1 MDFVNAIILLLNYIF
16 IPALTYGSQLALGAI
31 FVTLIYGILRFAN
44 FATGDMMSF
53 GTMATI
59 LFTWYFQSLGVS
71 LGVLPTALLAIPF
84 GIIFMILYMLLI
96 DKFVF
101 KYYRHQKSPPVQFA
115 MVSIGVMFVTQAVV
129 RIIIGPADRRFFD
142 GEKFIIKA
150 REFKEMTGLNEGLA
164 LKSTQVITIF
174 VTIVLVSLL
183 FWFLNRTKTGKSM
196 KAYSD
201 NEDLALLSGIDPKK
215 IVLVTWVIA
224 GILATIGGAL
234 YGLDK
239 SFKPFTYFNNM
250 LPIFAAAIVGG
261 IGNPF
266 GAFLGGYVIA
276 FSEIVIAI
284 IKHEDWLTRGVKNV
298 IGLKRPAPYEVDLQ
312 TTDWFINLVEKFN
325 SGKLSVIENLA
336 DRQAALNQLVIEGS
350 SVFVKLCYSGLF
362 LVVVIILL
370 ILTQKALYS
379 PWGRMMRAIRD
390 NEEAANAMGK
400 NVVKQHLLIFILGS
414 AIVGIA
420 GAMLV
425 TQDGL
430 FTPGSYRPMR
440 YTFLIWVMVIVG
452 GSGNNFGAILGGFVV
467 WFLWIE
473 AAPISLF
480 LINFFTAGIPET
492 NALKAHLIESV
503 PYFRFLLMGL
513 GLLFIMRYRPKGI
526 LPEKIEIK

>member
-16 IPALTYGSQLALGAI
+16 IPGLTYGSQLALGAI

-53 GTMATI
+53 GTMMTI
-59 LFTWYFQSLGVS
+59 LFTWYFQSLGIS

-84 GIIFMILYMLLI
+84 GIFFMILYMLTI

-101 KYYRHQKSPPVQFA
+101 KYYRTQKSQPVQFA

-129 RIIIGPADRRFFD
+129 RIIIGPGDRRFFD

-174 VTIVLVSLL
+174 VTIILVSLL
-183 FWFLNRTKTGKSM
+183 FWFLNKTKTGKSM

-276 FSEIVIAI
+276 FSEIL
-284 IKHEDWLTRGVKNV
+284 LTYAYKKFFIYVLPESMEPE
-298 IGLKRPAPYEVDLQ
+298 GLVQLLS
-312 TTDWFINLVEKFN
+312 TDYKFAV
-325 SGKLSVIENLA
+325 SFSI
-336 DRQAALNQLVIEGS
+336 LVI
-350 SVFVKLCYSGLF
+350 V
-362 LVVVIILL
+362 LL
-370 ILTQKALYS
+370 
-379 PWGRMMRAIRD
+379 
-390 NEEAANAMGK
+390 
-400 NVVKQHLLIFILGS
+400 
-414 AIVGIA
+414 
-420 GAMLV
+420 
-425 TQDGL
+425 
-430 FTPGSYRPMR
+430 YRP
-440 YTFLIWVMVIVG
+440 
-452 GSGNNFGAILGGFVV
+452 SGIFKGKV
-467 WFLWIE
+467 LW
-473 AAPISLF
+473 
-480 LINFFTAGIPET
+480 
-492 NALKAHLIESV
+492 
-503 PYFRFLLMGL
+503 
-513 GLLFIMRYRPKGI
+513 
-526 LPEKIEIK
+526 EKI